1 MYIMKSV
8 RECLDGVLDVLDGE
22 SLAVDLYRWVIQLQK
37 VPRTGALECAHFGLV
52 R

>member
-8 RECLDGVLDVLDGE
+8 RECLDDVLDGE

-37 VPRTGALECAHFGLV
+37 VPRTGAFECAHFGLV